1 MCTSELS
8 GDLWRQ
14 RAADSLL
21 ASVKC
26 QCPVAVMV
34 KVSFVVLAE

>member
-21 ASVKC
+21 ASVKY
-26 QCPVAVMV
+26 
-34 KVSFVVLAE
+34 VSVR